1 VNAAGRQSEAVVQAR
16 LGRSPQDSLEA
27 AVVLEAWGGLPAPEA
42 LGTGRSLM
50 TVSRMRSPAAPE
62 PPQSARIPRDA
73 LPEAIALLVAF
84 AALAVWAPA
93 LGRALG
99 WQVVQTALWVAV
111 PATLALQW
119 ALRSRYFFAPRG
131 FGTLAA
137 DSRVALPA
145 GLAGLA
151 APAAVLGWAGLL
163 GSALALT
170 CVGALVLA
178 ARGWAL
184 WHAIGMAL
192 LTCTLA
198 VGLSAVVL
206 VVLAAGATAVWVLAA
221 LVGSARPETN
231 PRPWRR
237 TAAAGLVGAGLGVL
251 FVADPSA
258 DWGAS
263 AIAALTVL
271 PPAVGGFWA
280 GLYLARLWTVV
291 PGTLHGLP
299 QARGD
304 EAGFASLGVLAGAAA
319 RLLGG
324 TLALSIVLVVGEH
337 ALGADTPGPGL
348 FLGFACIGLAILVVS
363 LLDSL
368 GLSAFAVA
376 AVAVGV
382 GVELAQVST
391 GVVAVPAAGLVA
403 GGAATLLVATPRLVL
418 LLRRPGRTLATALSI
433 P

>member
-1 VNAAGRQSEAVVQAR
+1 M
-16 LGRSPQDSLEA
+16 
-27 AVVLEAWGGLPAPEA
+27 VLEAWGGLPAPEA

-50 TVSRMRSPAAPE
+50 TVPRMHWPAAPE
-62 PPQSARIPRDA
+62 RPQPARIPRDA
-73 LPEAIALLVAF
+73 LPEAVALLVTF

-99 WQVVQTALWVAV
+99 WPVVQAALWVAV
-111 PATLALQW
+111 PGTLALQW

-137 DSRVALPA
+137 DTRIAVPA
-145 GLAGLA
+145 GLVGLV

-170 CVGALVLA
+170 CAGALVLA
-178 ARGWAL
+178 ARGWAP
-184 WHAIGMAL
+184 WHAVAMGL
-192 LTCTLA
+192 LTCSLA
-198 VGLSAVVL
+198 LGVSAVVL
-206 VVLAAGATAVWVLAA
+206 VVLAAGATAASVVAA
-221 LVGSARPETN
+221 LISSPPPETN

-237 TAAAGLVGAGLGVL
+237 GSAAGVAGAGIGVL

-280 GLYLARLWTVV
+280 GPYLARLWTDV
-291 PGTLHGLP
+291 PGTLHALP
-299 QARGD
+299 HARGD
-304 EAGFASLGVLAGAAA
+304 EVGFASLRVVAGAVA
-319 RLLGG
+319 RLLAG
-324 TLALSIVLVVGEH
+324 TLGLSVVLVLGER
-337 ALGADTPGPGL
+337 ALGADTPGPEL
-348 FLGFACIGLAILVVS
+348 FLGFACLGLAILTVS
-363 LLDSL
+363 VLDSL
-368 GLSAFAVA
+368 GLSAFAVL

-382 GVELAQVST
+382 AVELAQVST
-391 GVVAVPAAGLVA
+391 GLVAMSAAGLVA
-403 GGAATLLVATPRLVL
+403 GGAAVLLVATPRLVL
-418 LLRRPGRTLATALSI
+418 LLRRPGRTLATTLLI